1 MTCIRI
7 RSKKETAMVVFWEI
21 YPFCPCLFALL
32 ATLKVVHDPSTS
44 SHQRSSQA
52 LGTRLQLLLCVPGQ
66 QLQQPWPKQTL
77 TRIAIEMIE
86 MDMKKDVKTE
96 MRMKRMNLTEEIME
110 VEVLEALEAWEAL
123 QVLEAKG
130 GRESVQKRRLRDC
143 HQLEKR
149 RWKWTKCRMEAFQA
163 MYKTARL
170 CWAVNE
176 SGRTLAVIV
185 FLDLFSWT
193 SFQTSTLLYF
203 CKLLYRQYY
212 RQYII
217 M

>member
-1 MTCIRI
+1 MICIRI
-7 RSKKETAMVVFWEI
+7 RSKKETAMLVFWDI
-21 YPFCPCLFALL
+21 YPFCPCLLALL

-52 LGTRLQLLLCVPGQ
+52 LGTRLQLPLCVPGQ

-96 MRMKRMNLTEEIME
+96 MRKKRMNLTEEIME

-130 GRESVQKRRLRDC
+130 GQESVQKRRLRDC
-143 HQLEKR
+143 HQMEKGDGNGQSAA
-149 RWKWTKCRMEAFQA
+149 WKPFKPCIKLHDFAGLLTKVGVPW
-163 MYKTARL
+163 L
-170 CWAVNE
+170 W
-176 SGRTLAVIV
+176 L
-185 FLDLFSWT
+185 
-193 SFQTSTLLYF
+193 SF
-203 CKLLYRQYY
+203 
-212 RQYII
+212 
-217 M
+217 

>member
-1 MTCIRI
+1 
-7 RSKKETAMVVFWEI
+7 
-21 YPFCPCLFALL
+21 
-32 ATLKVVHDPSTS
+32 
-44 SHQRSSQA
+44 
-52 LGTRLQLLLCVPGQ
+52 
-66 QLQQPWPKQTL
+66 
-77 TRIAIEMIE
+77 MIE